1 MRMTALSE
9 FRKDPLKG
17 TWVITENQR
26 VRQPREFLIDRQ
38 QTKTTICPFCPGQEA
53 KTPLEVFALRPANTA
68 ANEPGWQVRVVPNK
82 FPVLRIEG
90 ELNQQTTGLNRSMHG
105 VGAHEVIIETAD
117 HQRSLAQM
125 EVTEITAVLKAYRA
139 RLLDLRQ
146 DPRFRYLQIF
156 KNHGIEAGAPLP
168 HSHSQLMAVPITPP
182 VARSE
187 LSACRTHFRTTGN
200 CLICDLL
207 VQEIADGR
215 RVVFND
221 GRFLVLAPYASCFPF
236 ELRLFPLQHNH
247 DFALQDD
254 QDLSACAKALQD
266 MLRRLHGLLQD
277 PPYNFILHTSP
288 PAHTRSSRPGYWKTL
303 SQDYHWHIELVPR
316 LSQIAGFEW
325 GSGFYINPL
334 PPEEA
339 AHFLRG
345 TDPNLSF

>member
-1 MRMTALSE
+1 LSE
-9 FRKDPLKG
+9 FRWDPLKG

-26 VRQPREFLIDRQ
+26 SRQPREFIIERQ
-38 QTKTTICPFCPGQEA
+38 RTSITVCPFCPGQED
-53 KTPLEVFALRPANTA
+53 KTPRELYALRPEGTQP
-68 ANEPGWQVRVVPNK
+68 NEPGWQVRVVPNK

-90 ELNQQTTGLNRSMHG
+90 ELNQQSTGLYRSMHG

-117 HQRSLAQM
+117 HQRSLAQL
-125 EVTEITAVLKAYRA
+125 EVPEISAVLQAYRA

-182 VARSE
+182 VTRSE
-187 LSACRTHFRTTGN
+187 LNACFGHYRATGN

-207 VQEIADGR
+207 AQEIADGR
-215 RVVFND
+215 RVVCND

-247 DFALQDD
+247 DFALQSD
-254 QDLSACAKALQD
+254 QELTECARALQE
-266 MLRRLHGLLQD
+266 MLRRLFRLLED
-277 PPYNFILHTSP
+277 PPYNFILHTAP
-288 PAHTRSSRPGYWKTL
+288 PTPSKVSKPGYWQSL
-303 SQDYHWHIELVPR
+303 EHDYHWHIELVPR

-325 GSGFYINPL
+325 GSGFFINPL
-334 PPEEA
+334 PPEDA
-339 AHFLRG
+339 ARFLRSIDLEL
-345 TDPNLSF
+345 TL

>member
-1 MRMTALSE
+1 MSE
-9 FRKDPLKG
+9 FRKDALKG

-26 VRQPREFLIDRQ
+26 VRQPREFLVDRQ
-38 QTKTTICPFCPGQEA
+38 QTKITLCPFCPEQED
-53 KTPLEVFALRPANTA
+53 KTPPEVFALRPDNSA
-68 ANEPGWQVRVVPNK
+68 ANGSGWQVRVVPNK
-82 FPVLRIEG
+82 FPILRIEG

-105 VGAHEVIIETAD
+105 IGAHEVIIETAD
-117 HQRSLAQM
+117 HQRSLAQLKI
-125 EVTEITAVLKAYRA
+125 TEITAVLKAYRA

-146 DPRFRYLQIF
+146 DPRFRYLQVF
-156 KNHGIEAGAPLP
+156 KNHGVEAGAPLP
-168 HSHSQLMAVPITPP
+168 HAHSQLMAVPITPP
-182 VARSE
+182 VTRNE
-187 LSACRTHFRTTGN
+187 LNACRTHFNTTGN

-207 VQEIADGR
+207 AQEIADGR
-215 RVVFND
+215 RVIFND
-221 GRFLVLAPYASCFPF
+221 GNFLVLAPYASCCPF
-236 ELRLFPLQHNH
+236 ELRLFPLEHNH

-254 QDLSACAKALQD
+254 QGLTGCAKALQD

-288 PAHTRSSRPGYWKTL
+288 PLHSRLSKPGYWKTL

-334 PPEEA
+334 PPEDA
-339 AHFLRG
+339 ARFLRG